1 MNMRLM
7 RRREIRRQAMTVW
20 GYVIRPE
27 RFQKWNRK
35 IAGMEAYGEFRLGQP
50 FATRYKW
57 KGQQIQCV
65 SVATSIIVG
74 SLLELRHSS
83 FVGDN
88 VNPEMEVIER
98 ITLIE
103 RRGRTVVTK
112 ELSIKHGIPLIWAQI
127 FWLIVSFGCMAESD
141 AFYSICESE
150 V

>member
-1 MNMRLM
+1 MRLM

-27 RFQKWNRK
+27 RFQKWNKK

-50 FATRYKW
+50 FATRYRW
-57 KGQQIQCV
+57 KGRPIQCV
-65 SVATSIIVG
+65 SVATSITVG

-98 ITLIE
+98 ITLSE
-103 RRGRTVVTK
+103 SRGRTVVTK
-112 ELSIKHGIPLIWAQI
+112 ELSIKHGIPLIWAPI
-127 FWLIVSFGCMAESD
+127 FWLIVRFGWPAEPD
-141 AFYSICESE
+141 ALKSICESE

>member
-1 MNMRLM
+1 MRLM
-7 RRREIRRQAMTVW
+7 RRTEIRRQAMTVW

-27 RFQKWNRK
+27 RFQKWNKK
-35 IAGMEAYGEFRLGQP
+35 IAGMEAHGEFRLGQP

-57 KGQQIQCV
+57 RGRQVQCV
-65 SVATSIIVG
+65 SVATSIVVG

-98 ITLIE
+98 ITLNE

-112 ELSIKHGIPLIWAQI
+112 ELSIKNHGIPLLWAPI
-127 FWLIVSFGCMAESD
+127 FWLINRFGSPAETD
-141 AFYSICESE
+141 ALKSICESE

>member
-1 MNMRLM
+1 MRLM
-7 RRREIRRQAMTVW
+7 RRTEIRRQAMTVW

-27 RFQKWNRK
+27 RFQKWNKK
-35 IAGMEAYGEFRLGQP
+35 IAGMEAHGEFRLGQP

-57 KGQQIQCV
+57 KGRSTQCV
-65 SVATSIIVG
+65 SVATSITVG

-98 ITLIE
+98 ITLSE
-103 RRGRTVVTK
+103 SRGRTVVTK
-112 ELSIKHGIPLIWAQI
+112 ELSIKHGIPLIWAPI
-127 FWLIVSFGCMAESD
+127 FWLIVRFGWPAEPD
-141 AFYSICESE
+141 ALKSICESE

>member
-1 MNMRLM
+1 MNMRLL
-7 RRREIRRQAMTVW
+7 RRTEIRRKAITVW
-20 GYVIRPE
+20 DYVIRPE

-57 KGQQIQCV
+57 KGKQIQCV

-112 ELSIKHGIPLIWAQI
+112 ELSIKNHGTPLIWAPI
-127 FWLIVSFGCMAESD
+127 FWLIARFGWPAEPD
-141 AFYSICESE
+141 ALKLICER
-150 V
+150 